1 MKALNLKAALGIAVT
16 VVCLYF
22 AFNNVDWSR
31 TAATVSHA
39 NFWLLALSAAL
50 ATAMF
55 PLRAIRWRVIL
66 DPVVP
71 RLPLGPLWRSIAI
84 GMMVNNLALLR
95 AGELARA
102 YAITRE
108 VPEVTFPTSLASL
121 VVDRVFDA
129 IVVLLLL
136 ALSMVVSGLS
146 ANTEI
151 HGYSLAHIA
160 VGFALA
166 PLAMLVVLYSLVF
179 YPAKLIRLF
188 EIAVRR
194 VSPSL
199 EQRGGDMLR
208 RFAAGLSV
216 LKSPAH
222 FIAVFW
228 WTLVHWLVQPVA
240 FWVALRALDINVPCT
255 APFCD
260 WIAMLFLQGV
270 IVILVALP
278 SAPGFFGVFE
288 LGATVALG
296 AYGIS
301 KSDAATWG
309 FIFHVASFIPITL
322 IGAYYATRLGFR
334 MGDVRQASAEAA

>member
-1 MKALNLKAALGIAVT
+1 MKGPSPKAAVGIAVT
-16 VVCLYF
+16 AVCLYF
-22 AFNNVDWSR
+22 AFHNVDWSR
-31 TAATVSHA
+31 AATTVAHA

-50 ATAMF
+50 ATTMF

-71 RLPLGPLWRSIAI
+71 NLPFGPLWRSIAI

-108 VPEVTFPTSLASL
+108 ASEVTFSVSLASL

-136 ALSMVVSGLS
+136 AVSMVLSGLS
-146 ANTEI
+146 ASTQI
-151 HGYSLAHIA
+151 FGYSLAHVA
-160 VGFALA
+160 LLFAAA
-166 PLAMLVVLYSLVF
+166 PLVMLVALYALVF

-188 EIAVRR
+188 ELAVRR

-199 EQRGGDMLR
+199 EQRGGEMLR

-216 LKSPAH
+216 LKSPGH

-228 WTLVHWLVQPVA
+228 WALVHWLVQPVA

-255 APFCD
+255 SPFCD

-278 SAPGFFGVFE
+278 SMPGFFGLFE
-288 LGATVALG
+288 LGATIALG
-296 AYGIS
+296 AYGVS
-301 KSDAATWG
+301 TSDAVTWG

-322 IGAYYATRLGFR
+322 IGAYYATRLGFK
-334 MGDVRQASAEAA
+334 MGDVTQASAGAA

>member
-1 MKALNLKAALGIAVT
+1 MKALSLKGALGIAVT
-16 VVCLYF
+16 AVCLYL
-22 AFNNVDWSR
+22 AFRNVDWAR
-31 TAATVSHA
+31 AASTISHA

-55 PLRAIRWRVIL
+55 PLRAVRWRVIL

-71 RLPLGPLWRSIAI
+71 NLPLGPLWRAIAI

-108 VPEVTFPTSLASL
+108 VPQVPFSTSLASL

-136 ALSMVVSGLS
+136 AVSIVASGLS
-146 ANTEI
+146 ANTQI
-151 HGYSLAHIA
+151 LGYSLAHIA
-160 VGFALA
+160 ALFAAA
-166 PLAMLVVLYSLVF
+166 PLVMLVVLYSLVF

-188 EIAVRR
+188 ELVVRR

-208 RFAAGLSV
+208 RFASGLSV
-216 LKSPAH
+216 LKSPVH

-228 WTLVHWLVQPVA
+228 WTLLHWLVQPLA
-240 FWVALRALDINVPCT
+240 FWIGLQALGISVLQP
-255 APFCD
+255 
-260 WIAMLFLQGV
+260 WEAMLFMQGV
-270 IVILVALP
+270 IVILVAVP
-278 SAPGFFGVFE
+278 SSPGFFGVFE
-288 LGATVALG
+288 LGATLAL
-296 AYGIS
+296 ALYGVS

-309 FIFHVASFIPITL
+309 FIFHIAAFIPITL
-322 IGAYYATRLGFR
+322 IGGYYATRLGFK
-334 MGDVRQASAEAA
+334 MGDVTQASAGAA